1 MDVGQNKILHLVW
14 ISVALSTFCGYLT
27 PIRSNTAA
35 TDRRTAMTP
44 APVTLPPP
52 FLEAFLYGD
61 VWHVVDLR
69 HPAPISLPRA
79 PWLH

>member
-1 MDVGQNKILHLVW
+1 
-14 ISVALSTFCGYLT
+14 
-27 PIRSNTAA
+27 
-35 TDRRTAMTP
+35 MTP